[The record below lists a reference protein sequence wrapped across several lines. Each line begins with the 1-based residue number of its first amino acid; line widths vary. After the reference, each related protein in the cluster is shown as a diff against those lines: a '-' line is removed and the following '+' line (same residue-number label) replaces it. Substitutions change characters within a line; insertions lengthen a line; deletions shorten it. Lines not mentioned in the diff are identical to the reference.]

1 MSEELDPTQPGGTP
15 VVNIAQ
21 NARMQAMAEIS
32 EKAYAEVAPDLADID
47 EELGTVIPRV
57 KAEPDMVAPTIE
69 NDTPPPGV
77 APTPIEVV
85 LPKRMVPIVSEGQ
98 TIEVPEDRVFDAG
111 RRTLQKEYTAD
122 RRLQE
127 ATELKRRYEHA
138 LSQLSRP
145 SSDAAN
151 SQRAP
156 SSDAPISQQAAI
168 DPDDRPMT
176 RRELKNELY
185 VSKATDAAAQF
196 RKDYADIVSDPYL
209 YDMAVQLENKRL
221 AEATALGESFG
232 DPFDAYRKHG
242 EALRE
247 WKAKLTGTV
256 AAPVDKLER
265 KRTIAAVPGN
275 NATPPKPEAE
285 VEKTP
290 SQIIDDMRKDRARGY
305 TFRAPRNG
313 HKYG

>member
-1 MSEELDPTQPGGTP
+1 MSEELDPTQPGGTEI
-15 VVNIAQ
+15 VNIAQ
-21 NARMQAMAEIS
+21 NARMQAMAQVAQN
-32 EKAYAEVAPDLADID
+32 AYAEVAPDLADID
-47 EELGTVIPRV
+47 EESGTIIPRTAPEPEPALQPQ
-57 KAEPDMVAPTIE
+57 AESVT
-69 NDTPPPGV
+69 TPPEPPKKMV
-77 APTPIEVV
+77 SLVV
-85 LPKRMVPIVSEGQ
+85 DGQ
-98 TIEVPEDRVFDAG
+98 TIEVEESRLIEAG
-111 RRTLQKEYTAD
+111 RRTLQKESAAD
-122 RRLQE
+122 KKLQE
-127 ATELKRRYEHA
+127 AANLKRQYEHY
-138 LSQLSRP
+138 LSNLSRP
-145 SSDAAN
+145 SSDAA
-151 SQRAP
+151 P
-156 SSDAPISQQAAI
+156 QQAPPQGVPQQATTGL
-168 DPDDRPMT
+168 DPAQLDSLLDN
-176 RRELKNELY
+176 KLY
-185 VSKATDAAAQF
+185 VRDAQKAAVQF

-247 WKAKLTGTV
+247 WKAKLTGAV

-275 NATPPKPEAE
+275 NASPPKPAEE

>member
-1 MSEELDPTQPGGTP
+1 VRD
-15 VVNIAQ
+15 AQ
-21 NARMQAMAEIS
+21 
-32 EKAYAEVAPDLADID
+32 KAAV
-47 EELGTVIPRV
+47 
-57 KAEPDMVAPTIE
+57 
-69 NDTPPPGV
+69 
-77 APTPIEVV
+77 
-85 LPKRMVPIVSEGQ
+85 
-98 TIEVPEDRVFDAG
+98 
-111 RRTLQKEYTAD
+111 
-122 RRLQE
+122 
-127 ATELKRRYEHA
+127 
-138 LSQLSRP
+138 
-145 SSDAAN
+145 
-151 SQRAP
+151 
-156 SSDAPISQQAAI
+156 
-168 DPDDRPMT
+168 
-176 RRELKNELY
+176 
-185 VSKATDAAAQF
+185 QF
-196 RKDYADIVSDPYL
+196 KKDYADIVSDPYL